1 MKHESASEAWGGVGE
16 LWPNLV
22 HNWGGK
28 HPPCALGMLSFK
40 KFMNLLTHPVLLCGS
55 SLFRR
60 MSTKSRVLYPIISMI
75 TIIINAIIVVLGVD
89 LRGN

>member
-1 MKHESASEAWGGVGE
+1 M

-28 HPPCALGMLSFK
+28 PPPCALGMLSLK

-55 SLFRR
+55 TLFRK
-60 MSTKSRVLYPIISMI
+60 MSTNSHVLYPIISMI
-75 TIIINAIIVVLGVD
+75 PIMINAVIIVLGVD
-89 LRGN
+89 L